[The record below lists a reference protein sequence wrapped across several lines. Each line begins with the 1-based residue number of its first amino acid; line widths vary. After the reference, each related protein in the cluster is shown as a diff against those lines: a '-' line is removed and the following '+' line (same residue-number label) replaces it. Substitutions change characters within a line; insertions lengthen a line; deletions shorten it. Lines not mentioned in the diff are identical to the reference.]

1 MAMLARR
8 IACVCALVAFALALV
23 IGLQTGNSFATTVLR
38 ALGAL
43 AGTFVLGWI
52 IGLMME
58 RVVDENLAAQE
69 EKLKELPAESTAN
82 DR

>member
-1 MAMLARR
+1 MLARR
-8 IACVCALVAFALALV
+8 IACVVALVAFALALV
-23 IGLQTGNSFATTVLR
+23 SGLEAGNSFSTTVLR

-52 IGLMME
+52 IGMMIE
-58 RVVDENLAAQE
+58 RVVDENLSTQE